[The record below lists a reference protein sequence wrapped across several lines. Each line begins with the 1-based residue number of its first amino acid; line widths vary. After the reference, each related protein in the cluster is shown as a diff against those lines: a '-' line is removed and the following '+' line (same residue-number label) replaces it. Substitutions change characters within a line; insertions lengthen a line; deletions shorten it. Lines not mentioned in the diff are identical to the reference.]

1 MQAKSDLLVDSD
13 EKENLL
19 AAAAELSDATTE
31 LLAAAKVWNMD
42 LKLFLRL
49 EIFFRKMVL
58 LWWFTD
64 ILKTL

>member
-31 LLAAAKVWNMD
+31 LLAAAKVC
-42 LKLFLRL
+42 LIQF
-49 EIFFRKMVL
+49 VL
-58 LWWFTD
+58 NFSSLTKFSWWFSG
-64 ILKTL
+64 IIPEI

>member
-31 LLAAAKVWNMD
+31 LLAAAKVSSLHCTYM
-42 LKLFLRL
+42 
-49 EIFFRKMVL
+49 FFRL
-58 LWWFTD
+58 LDFC
-64 ILKTL
+64 

>member
-31 LLAAAKVWNMD
+31 LLAAAKVHKGHFRDHCYFFSRLGNLINLM
-42 LKLFLRL
+42 LK
-49 EIFFRKMVL
+49 KSSN
-58 LWWFTD
+58 
-64 ILKTL
+64 

>member
-31 LLAAAKVWNMD
+31 LLAAAKVCLILQFV
-42 LKLFLRL
+42 LKFSPLTKFS
-49 EIFFRKMVL
+49 
-58 LWWFTD
+58 W
-64 ILKTL
+64 

>member
-31 LLAAAKVWNMD
+31 SLAAAKVN
-42 LKLFLRL
+42 KSLRL
-49 EIFFRKMVL
+49 FVLRMLFF
-58 LWWFTD
+58 
-64 ILKTL
+64 